1 MKVLIGIPSSGL
13 VSSSFALD
21 NLPAIIAYT
30 KKHRPDIELSISYQC
45 GVRTDRNRNIIL
57 ERAYKSGDI
66 DYILWLDE
74 DMLYPHDIIT
84 TYLSAEFEII
94 GCLYFKRA
102 EPHEPIGYV
111 KSGNSIKPYKV
122 VDPKK
127 LPENE
132 VIEVDG
138 LGYGGMMVKMSAY
151 DKMGDNKWT
160 HYGENYHLPYPCE
173 DKLTHD
179 LQFCKDAQEVGIKIH
194 LHTKIRPG
202 HIGEKVVVESD
213 WVREPAVEK
222 KKCEIAVI
230 MPTINE
236 EKAIATLNQL
246 KESAGME
253 AEFYSIVD
261 KERTG
266 FVATANRA
274 YKQIDAKY
282 YVYVAEDAYG
292 GRDWLKIAYEALEQ
306 SQAGLFAF
314 NDGKW
319 HGKLASFGMVRKS
332 WVGDELLP
340 SVYKSHYADTEL
352 TLRAMIEG
360 KLVYDPESVLI
371 EVDPNK
377 HGVNPDDKVLFNRRK
392 VEIFGAQ
399 LELLNMFS

>member
-13 VSSSFALD
+13 VNSSFALD

-30 KKHRPDIELSISYQC
+30 KKHRPDIDLAISYQC

-57 ERAYKSGDI
+57 ERAYTSGDI

-84 TYLSAEFEII
+84 TYLSADFEII

-111 KSGNSIKPYKV
+111 KSDNPLKPYKV
-122 VDPKK
+122 LDPRK
-127 LPENE
+127 LPENQM
-132 VIEVDG
+132 IEVDG

-160 HYGENYHLPYPCE
+160 HYGLNYHLPYPCE
-173 DKLTHD
+173 NKLTHD
-179 LQFCKDAQEVGIKIH
+179 LQFCHDAQEVGIKIN

-202 HIGEKVVVESD
+202 HIGEKVVVETD
-213 WVREPAVEK
+213 WEREPVK
-222 KKCEIAVI
+222 KNDIVVI

-236 EKAIATLNQL
+236 VKAKATLEQL
-246 KESAGME
+246 KESAGID
-253 AEFYSIVD
+253 ADFYSVID
-261 KERTG
+261 IDRTG
-266 FVATANRA
+266 FIATANKAFRELE
-274 YKQIDAKY
+274 AKY

-292 GRDWLKIAYEALEQ
+292 GRDWLKIAYEEMEKTG
-306 SQAGLFAF
+306 AGLFAF

-319 HGKLASFGMVRKS
+319 HGKLASFGMVRKD
-332 WVGDELLP
+332 WAGKELLP

-352 TLRAMIEG
+352 TLRAIQEG
-360 KLVYDPESVLI
+360 KLAYNPEAVLI
-371 EVDPNK
+371 EVDADK
-377 HGVNPDDKVLFNRRK
+377 HGVNPEDKTLFNKRK
-392 VEIFGAQ
+392 IELFANSPQ
-399 LELLNMFS
+399 LLTIYS